1 MDQAFKQGDK
11 VSWSTPQG
19 KTVGKVVKK
28 LTSRTEVKGHTVAAS
43 KENPQYL
50 VESEKEIKMCYKKLS
65 DGEILGMVFCLI

>member
-1 MDQAFKQGDK
+1 MDQSFKQGDK

-28 LTSRTEVKGHTVAAS
+28 LTSHTEIKGHTVAAS

-50 VESEKEIKMCYKKLS
+50 VESDKTGSQAAHKPEALTKE
-65 DGEILGMVFCLI
+65 D